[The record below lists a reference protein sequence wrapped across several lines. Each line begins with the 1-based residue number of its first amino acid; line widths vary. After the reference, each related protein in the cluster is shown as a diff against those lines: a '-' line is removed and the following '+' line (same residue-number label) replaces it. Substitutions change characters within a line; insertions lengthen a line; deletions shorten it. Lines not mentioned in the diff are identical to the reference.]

1 MNETA
6 KVVSF
11 SREEVYLIM
20 RIHLFIVILGLLL
33 FSACVP
39 STTAVESTAIPT
51 ETPTSPAPTDTATSL
66 PPTETL
72 TPLPPT
78 ITLTPQPS
86 ATATKVSTP
95 TLDIPTELVE
105 VPYEDRVIR
114 GTLLGDGEIAVILAP
129 MWGENRSSWLKFAKH
144 IAPLGYSALA
154 IDFPGVGASS
164 GEFSFTKVNF
174 DVVAVIDYLQARGY
188 EEIVCMGAS
197 LGAGACFEAALLRP
211 ELAGLVIVAAPPETT
226 SEEAATL
233 LMPKLLV
240 VGDEPEVKSAMA
252 KDYQILPMPKEFIT
266 LADTAH
272 GTDLLNTGSR
282 EEFSD
287 ILVEFLDGLD

>member
-1 MNETA
+1 
-6 KVVSF
+6 
-11 SREEVYLIM
+11 M
-20 RIHLFIVILGLLL
+20 RNHLFIVILGLLL
-33 FSACVP
+33 VSACVQP
-39 STTAVESTAIPT
+39 ATVVDTAVLTT
-51 ETPTSPAPTDTATSL
+51 ETPTSPAPIDTATSL

-86 ATATKVSTP
+86 ATATEISTP

-114 GTLLGDGEIAVILAP
+114 GTLMGDGDIVVILAP

-154 IDFPGVGASS
+154 IDFPGAGASS

-174 DVVAVIDYLQARGY
+174 DVVAVIDYLQALGY
-188 EEIVCMGAS
+188 EQIVCMGAS
-197 LGAGACFEAALLRP
+197 LGASACFEAALLRP
-211 ELAGLVIVAAPPETT
+211 ELAGLVIVAGPPETT

-240 VGDEPEVKSAMA
+240 VGDEPDVKSAMS
-252 KDYQILPMPKEFIT
+252 KDYQILPMPKEFKT
-266 LADTAH
+266 LEDTAH
-272 GTDLLNTGSR
+272 GTDMLNTGSR
-282 EEFSD
+282 EEFSN
-287 ILVEFLDGLD
+287 ILVEFLETLP